1 MEYDLHNNVDDRLA
15 FDIQEVISDTTTAGN
30 IIDTAGFESIEF
42 SVVTKT
48 VTDGVYTVLL
58 QDGDASNLS
67 DAATIDSD
75 LTLGTLPVFVLTDD
89 DAIKRIG
96 CISKKRYV
104 RLSIVS
110 TGTTSGVDAMVAT
123 AVLGHPQSAPVA
135 Q

>member
-1 MEYDLHNNVDDRLA
+1 MEYDLHNNVDERLA

-89 DAIKRIG
+89 DTIKRIG